1 MRKVTDKEVNAVIRL
16 DGPARVERFVKVV
29 ADDEVAWG
37 LWADGWALMADDEG
51 RQVFPL
57 WPARQYAELC
67 RTDEWSA
74 YEAREIEL
82 SVLLEEFFPKFREQ
96 GVLAGVFPTPGG
108 KGVGV
113 SAEDLESLLREELKK
128 YEKEVRCGRDRGRR
142 DPWWRLVV
150 AANRRWGLSGV
161 LCK

>member
-1 MRKVTDKEVNAVIRL
+1 VRKVTDKEVNAVIRL

-82 SVLLEEFFPKFREQ
+82 SVLLEEFFPKFRER
-96 GVLAGVFPTPGG
+96 
-108 KGVGV
+108 GVGRGPGIV
-113 SAEDLESLLREELKK
+113 AARRAEELREGSA
-128 YEKEVRCGRDRGRR
+128 VWQRPRSTRS
-142 DPWWRLVV
+142 VV
-150 AANRRWGLSGV
+150 ASRRCRESSLGTVRSFV
-161 LCK
+161 